1 MVKDRLTEIGGEADA
16 GFRCKILGSKA
27 AGKTGSCHK
36 DQNKKPLDDVA
47 MIILSHSHIDDLGN
61 DKGDDQVKHDF
72 QKLEK
77 RCKNTFLFIFFQIA
91 RK

>member
-1 MVKDRLTEIGGEADA
+1 MVENGLTEICSEADA
-16 GFRCKILGSKA
+16 GFRCEVLGGEA
-27 AGKTGSCHK
+27 AGKTGCRHK
-36 DQNKKPLDDVA
+36 DQNKKSLDNVTVVV
-47 MIILSHSHIDDLGN
+47 LSHSHIDDLGN
-61 DKGDDQVKHDF
+61 DKGNDQVKHDF